1 MRRDH
6 RMLLLVSCVLLTS
19 FVVADNEIGF
29 NETFAL
35 ATNRA
40 ATLEQL
46 IPGTEDF
53 YYYQCLLAQQRGDTS
68 LFQTTLDQ
76 WVKRHGTT
84 ATVKIMRNRQALL
97 QYSVDP
103 QATLAYLRNEL
114 NPSLGYARE
123 VFDGAD
129 TSPTQLDQKLISFAT
144 LRANALAGYNDLSRV
159 TDAGLEY
166 LDAPTLTPVQL
177 RDFLRRLAQPDYPGL
192 PTLIIKDLAVRDS
205 GTFGSLPIHT
215 RLTLQQLDECLQLK
229 PALRG
234 ERAFVNAYLARLA
247 PSDDIDLRNDPAA
260 QRAYAQRLWSFVETL
275 SPAFNS
281 LKATVLYQLLDLAR
295 AAGEYDRPLFMAY
308 LQLPRDGNYLN
319 RDNAALQRD
328 RADLGADFRALI
340 MLPPVGNDEALVRDY
355 LMEFLRTADSRKAF
369 APFIDDDYL
378 RDLFAETKIV
388 NGIGDMAQWFSLM
401 NPARYE
407 ALKQRVD
414 LQFAPQNQRFFAAD
428 APVTLDLFVKNADTL
443 VVKTY
448 EINAFNYYKTTTQEI
463 DAGIDLD
470 GLVASH
476 EETLTYSEPALRR
489 VRRTFALPQLSKP
502 GVYVVEFIGNGKSSR
517 AVVRKGGLRCIQRP
531 GPAGHAF
538 LIWDDTNQRRTNAT
552 IWLAGQE
559 YHANADG
566 VVIVP
571 FSTSPGRVS
580 AILRD
585 GALCTLTSFEH
596 QAETY
601 QLSAGFYI
609 DRESLLRDAQAA
621 LVVRPVLTVAGQP
634 ISVSVLENVQLVVES
649 TDHDGIVSSS
659 AVADFPLSD
668 TAEAVHH
675 FRVPPRLSSVRI
687 TLKARVT
694 SLSNGKP
701 EDLAASTQF
710 TLNTIDHTTATDQ
723 LLLSRDTQGYLLSLR
738 GKNGEARPHRP
749 LSVMLRHRLF
759 VGTPSTVLQTDDHGD
774 VRLGALVDITG
785 VDAVNHNTGAHATWQ
800 LDQPWYRYPALV
812 QGCAGVPVR
821 IPWGAAPAAPRPAYC
836 LFSLRNGA
844 YLADLTDQI
853 VVRDGFLVTPALAA
867 GDYELFVKDQAARV
881 CIRVTAGRECDGV
894 VLSPNRLLEADD
906 NPPLQI
912 TALEPGRDA
921 VRITLSRTDAWV
933 RVHVFAARFLPDFEP
948 FAQLACL
955 QPPAL
960 IGLRPLRPEARYLAE
975 RAVGDEYQYILN
987 RRRAPHLPGT
997 LLTRPGL
1004 LLNPWS
1010 ISKTET
1016 TIESAVAGEAF
1027 EPLRD
1032 ERAATPAPAAAMRH
1046 AMVTLG
1052 IYDNLDFLAAPARVW
1067 LNLRPDAQGVISLPR
1082 TQLTGYRQVYVVAV
1096 DPLHTVC
1103 RQITLPPVAPATRD
1117 LRLANGLDPTGTFA
1131 QQKLI
1136 SVLVSGQTVRIPD
1149 VAGAEYEIY
1158 DTLGRAYQLLATLS
1172 GDATLREFSFIT
1184 TWPALSNE
1192 AQRVLYAK
1200 YACHELNFFLYHQ
1213 DRTFFDAVVKPYLRN
1228 KKDKTFMDR
1237 WLLEEDLT
1245 AFIRPW
1251 AYNQLNIA
1259 ERILLA
1265 QRGADTPAHM
1275 RRAVQDLCDLLP
1287 PNPDEFNRLFDTAL
1301 RGRALERSAGMAGR
1315 WQMLYD
1321 NKKQG
1326 ERDDYELSTAAGDE
1340 PAMVMSS
1347 AMPASAPSAMPDMR
1361 AREERKSTR
1370 VDSLARGALAK
1381 DGALALRQRVRALY
1395 RAPDKT
1401 EEWAENNYYHRRMQ
1415 EQNAALVTATV
1426 FWNDY
1431 AHYDGSAP
1439 FLSRNLAY
1447 AARNF
1452 TEAMLALAV
1461 LDLPFSAG
1469 AHTSMVQD
1477 AALDLTAASPLIVYH
1492 KEITASAIT
1501 NAAPL
1506 LLSQRLFNPLER
1518 FTFDGNEQIEK
1529 FITAE
1534 FLAFTPYGAKIT
1546 LSNPSGQR
1554 RNLNLLLQLP
1564 VGALPLQNGF
1574 YTRGL
1579 PLRLEPNATYAFEYY
1594 FYFPTTGVYRH
1605 APAQVAES
1613 EHCVA
1618 RAAPATLTVLFKPSA
1633 VDTGSWQFVS
1643 QNGSLENVLAFMQTH
1658 NLHRLDLNKI
1668 AFRMKE
1674 SAAFDAAIRLLDER
1688 HIYSATLWAYSLL
1701 HNRTAALA
1709 QYLLHS
1715 PLAEQCGPYFVS
1727 PLLTLDPVERRAY
1740 EHLEY
1745 APLINARVQQL
1756 GARRRILNDRFFA
1769 QYQRLMDILCCVP
1782 HLTSEDC
1789 LAVTYYFLLQGRIE
1803 EARAFFATIDP
1814 ATLVE
1819 RLQYDYSD
1827 LYLAFCAG
1835 DTQRARAITARYQ
1848 AYPVPRWR
1856 ALFADARAQLD
1867 ELDGAAAALS
1877 DPQNREQRQT
1887 VLAAGEPALEVTL
1900 EGHTVT
1906 LDYRNLD
1913 ACRVNYYPMDI
1924 ELLFSRNPFVR
1935 QQGGQFAY
1943 VTPPFSVAMPLATNQ
1958 QRISFDVPER
1968 FRTSNVMLEVA
1979 AGPLARTQVYYAN
1992 ALEVQMLENYGRL
2005 QVTRRATRAPLP
2017 AVYIKVYAR
2026 MADGSI
2032 TFYKDGYTDL
2042 RGTFDYVS
2050 LSTDELDRVAR
2061 FALLIMSDDCGA
2073 LIREAAPPK
2082 R

>member
-1 MRRDH
+1 MFRDH
-6 RMLLLVSCVLLTS
+6 CLLVLVACVLLST
-19 FVVADNEIGF
+19 VVMADNELGF

-40 ATLEQL
+40 TTLEQL

-53 YYYQCLLAQQRGDTS
+53 YYYQCLLAQQQGATG

-84 ATVKIMRNRQALL
+84 AKVKIMRNRQALL
-97 QYSVDP
+97 QYGADP

-114 NPSLGYARE
+114 NPPLGHARE
-123 VFDGAD
+123 VFDG
-129 TSPTQLDQKLISFAT
+129 TNTVPTAFDQKFISFAM
-144 LRANALAGYNDLSRV
+144 LRAKALARYNDLSGF
-159 TDAGLEY
+159 TDAGLDY
-166 LDAPTLTPVQL
+166 LDAAALNPVQL
-177 RDFLRRLAQPDYPGL
+177 HDFLRRLAQPDYPGL
-192 PTLIIKDLAVRDS
+192 PALIIKDLAVRDS
-205 GTFGSLPIHT
+205 GPFGTLPIHT
-215 RLTLQQLDECLQLK
+215 KLTLQQLDECLKLK
-229 PALRG
+229 PALRE

-260 QRAYAQRLWSFVETL
+260 QRAHAQRLWAFIQTL

-308 LQLPRDGNYLN
+308 LQLPRYGNYLN
-319 RDNAALQRD
+319 RDNPALQRD
-328 RADLGADFRALI
+328 RADLGTDFRALI

-355 LMEFLRTADSRKAF
+355 LMEFLRTADSRTEF

-378 RDLFAETKIV
+378 KELFAEAKIV
-388 NGIGDMAQWFSLM
+388 NGIGDMAQWFSLLS
-401 NPARYE
+401 PARYE

-414 LQFAPQNQRFFAAD
+414 LQFAPQNKQFFAAD
-428 APVTLDLFVKNADTL
+428 APVTLNLFVKNAGTL

-448 EINAFNYYKTTTQEI
+448 EINAFNYYKTTSEEI
-463 DAGIDLD
+463 EAGIDLD

-476 EETLTYSEPALRR
+476 EETLTYSEPPLRR
-489 VRRTFALPQLSKP
+489 VRRTFALPQLTKP

-538 LIWDDTNQRRTNAT
+538 LIWDDTNQRRTNAS

-571 FSTSPGRVS
+571 FSTSPGRVT

-585 GALCTLTSFEH
+585 GALCSLTSFEH

-609 DRESLLRDAQAA
+609 DREALLRDAQAA

-634 ISVSVLENVQLVVES
+634 ISVGVLENVQLVVES

-675 FRVPPRLSSVRI
+675 FRVPPRLSSVRV

-694 SLSNGKP
+694 SLSTGKP
-701 EDLAASTQF
+701 EDLATSTQF
-710 TLNTIDHTTATDQ
+710 TLNTIDHATATDQ
-723 LLLSRDTQGYLLSLR
+723 LLLSRDAQGYLLSLR
-738 GKNGEARPHRP
+738 GKNGEARPQRP
-749 LSVMLRHRLF
+749 IFVVLRHRLF
-759 VGTPSTVLQTDDHGD
+759 VGKPGAMLQTDEHGD

-785 VDAVNHNTGAHATWQ
+785 VDAVNNNTGTHATWQ

-812 QGCAGVPVR
+812 QGRAGVPVR
-821 IPWGAAPAAPRPAYC
+821 IPWNDVPAAPRHAYC

-853 VVRDGFLVTPALAA
+853 VVRDGFLVTPALDA
-867 GDYELFVKDQAARV
+867 GDYELLVKDQAAHV
-881 CIRVTAGRECDGV
+881 GIRVTAGTEQDGV

-912 TALEPGRDA
+912 TALEPGREA

-933 RVHVFAARFLPDFEP
+933 RVHVFAARFVPDIDP
-948 FAQLACL
+948 FAQFACL

-987 RRRAPHLPGT
+987 RRRTPHTPGT

-1016 TIESAVAGEAF
+1016 TIASAAAGE
-1027 EPLRD
+1027 EPVRLRD
-1032 ERAATPAPAAAMRH
+1032 ELAAAPAPAAAGHR
-1046 AMVTLG
+1046 AMVVPG

-1082 TQLTGYRQVYVVAV
+1082 AQLAGYRQVHVVAI

-1103 RQITLPPVAPATRD
+1103 RQITLPPVTPATRD
-1117 LRLANGLDPTGTFA
+1117 LRLAHGLNPTGTFA

-1136 SVLVSGQTVRIPD
+1136 SVLVSGQTARIPD
-1149 VAGAEYEIY
+1149 VAGAEYESY
-1158 DTLGRAYQLLATLS
+1158 DTIGKAYQLLATLS

-1184 TWPALSNE
+1184 TWPSLSNE

-1200 YACHELNFFLYHQ
+1200 YACHELNFFLYHK
-1213 DRTFFDAVVKPYLRN
+1213 DRAFFDAVVKPYLRN

-1237 WLLEEDLT
+1237 WLLEEDLA
-1245 AFIRPW
+1245 AFCQPW
-1251 AYNQLNIA
+1251 AYSQLNIA
-1259 ERILLA
+1259 ECILLA
-1265 QRGADTPAHM
+1265 QRGADAPARM

-1287 PNPDEFNRLFDTAL
+1287 PDPDEFNRLFDTAL

-1315 WQMLYD
+1315 GQMLYSD
-1321 NKKQG
+1321 EKLG
-1326 ERDDYELSTAAGDE
+1326 ESADYELSAAAGADSAMAMSGAMPVTA
-1340 PAMVMSS
+1340 PASS
-1347 AMPASAPSAMPDMR
+1347 AMPAMR
-1361 AREERKSTR
+1361 AREESRKSIR
-1370 VDSLARGALAK
+1370 LDAILAK
-1381 DGALALRQRVRALY
+1381 DSALAYRQRVRALY

-1401 EEWAENNYYHRRMQ
+1401 EEWAENNYYHRRIKA
-1415 EQNAALVTATV
+1415 QNAALVTANV

-1431 AHYDGSAP
+1431 ARHDGTAP
-1439 FLSRNLAY
+1439 FLSCNLAY

-1469 AHTSMVQD
+1469 AHTSIVQD
-1477 AALDLTAASPLIVYH
+1477 ATLDLTAASPLIVYH
-1492 KEITASAIT
+1492 KEITASPVT

-1506 LLSQRLFNPLER
+1506 LLSQRLFNPLDR
-1518 FTFDGNEQIEK
+1518 FTFNGNEQIEK
-1529 FITAE
+1529 FVTDE

-1546 LSNPSGQR
+1546 LSNPTGQR
-1554 RNLNLLLQLP
+1554 RNLNVLLQLP
-1564 VGALPLQNGF
+1564 VGALPLQDGF
-1574 YTRGL
+1574 YTRGI
-1579 PLRLEPNATYAFEYY
+1579 PLRLEPNATFAFEYY
-1594 FYFPTTGVYRH
+1594 FYFPTTGVFRH
-1605 APAQVAES
+1605 VPAQVAEN
-1613 EHCVA
+1613 EHCIA
-1618 RAAPATLTVLFKPSA
+1618 SAAPATLTVLFKPRA

-1643 QNGSLENVLAFMQTH
+1643 QNGSLENALAFMQTH

-1668 AFRMKE
+1668 AFRMQE
-1674 SAAFDAAIRLLDER
+1674 PAAFDAIIRLLDER
-1688 HIYSATLWAYSLL
+1688 HIYSDTLWAYSLL
-1701 HNRTAALA
+1701 HNRTAALS
-1709 QYLLHS
+1709 QYLLHA

-1745 APLINARVQQL
+1745 APLINARAQQL
-1756 GARRRILNDRFFA
+1756 GPRRRILNDRFFA
-1769 QYQRLMDILCCVP
+1769 QYQSLMDILCCVP
-1782 HLTSEDC
+1782 QH
-1789 LAVTYYFLLQGRIE
+1789 R
-1803 EARAFFATIDP
+1803 
-1814 ATLVE
+1814 ATL
-1819 RLQYDYSD
+1819 
-1827 LYLAFCAG
+1827 A
-1835 DTQRARAITARYQ
+1835 
-1848 AYPVPRWR
+1848 
-1856 ALFADARAQLD
+1856 AQL
-1867 ELDGAAAALS
+1867 
-1877 DPQNREQRQT
+1877 Q
-1887 VLAAGEPALEVTL
+1887 
-1900 EGHTVT
+1900 
-1906 LDYRNLD
+1906 
-1913 ACRVNYYPMDI
+1913 
-1924 ELLFSRNPFVR
+1924 
-1935 QQGGQFAY
+1935 
-1943 VTPPFSVAMPLATNQ
+1943 
-1958 QRISFDVPER
+1958 
-1968 FRTSNVMLEVA
+1968 
-1979 AGPLARTQVYYAN
+1979 
-1992 ALEVQMLENYGRL
+1992 
-2005 QVTRRATRAPLP
+2005 
-2017 AVYIKVYAR
+2017 
-2026 MADGSI
+2026 
-2032 TFYKDGYTDL
+2032 
-2042 RGTFDYVS
+2042 
-2050 LSTDELDRVAR
+2050 
-2061 FALLIMSDDCGA
+2061 
-2073 LIREAAPPK
+2073 
-2082 R
+2082 